1 MKIRSS
7 FIKKSVFILSLS
19 TLIVCSFLTTHA
31 QESKTVVVTLNVNT
45 GQIDD
50 KNLATTCNFGQD
62 QNISNENFTI
72 EVNVGDSISWRGVSS
87 SSPATD
93 IVEITKIKYAKGK
106 NIFDKDDLLPGK
118 NKTISGK
125 ALSKTTAED
134 TYKYDIYF
142 TVTNNGTRRNGTFK
156 IDPKIIVH

>member
-1 MKIRSS
+1 MKTRSS
-7 FIKKSVFILSLS
+7 FIKKSGFVLSLS
-19 TLIVCSFLTTHA
+19 TLLVCSFLATHA

-45 GQIDD
+45 GQIDN

-72 EVNVGDSISWRGVSS
+72 EVNVGDSITWRGVSS
-87 SSPATD
+87 TSPATD

-106 NIFDKDDLLPGK
+106 NIFGKDDLLPGK
-118 NKTISGK
+118 NKKISGK

-134 TYKYDIYF
+134 IYKYDISF
-142 TVTNNGTRRNGTFK
+142 TVTNNGTKRNGTFK